1 MVNQITIKPIGLIQD
16 LKMYVHDIPY
26 IARFII
32 IQNSVVDCNYFNLLG
47 IL

>member
-16 LKMYVHDIPY
+16 LKMNVDRILY

-32 IQNSVVDCNYFNLLG
+32 IQNSVVDYNYFMLLG
-47 IL
+47 RL